1 MQTDKNLQKCWAIL
15 DKLQP
20 AEIME
25 LKRIPVDRREVFI
38 SCAKQ
43 YADTYRNLT
52 FNNNY
57 TKLRK
62 DENTNHTRSLN

>member
-25 LKRIPVDRREVFI
+25 LKRIPVDRREIFI

-43 YADTYRNLT
+43 YADTYHNLT

-57 TKLRK
+57 TKIRK

>member
-15 DKLQP
+15 DKLQI

-43 YADTYRNLT
+43 YADIYHNLT

-57 TKLRK
+57 TKIRK

>member
-25 LKRIPVDRREVFI
+25 LTRIPVDRREVFI
-38 SCAKQ
+38 SGAKQ

-57 TKLRK
+57 TKIRK
-62 DENTNHTRSLN
+62 DERF

>member
-57 TKLRK
+57 TKIRK
-62 DENTNHTRSLN
+62 DERF

>member
-20 AEIME
+20 AEIIE
-25 LKRIPVDRREVFI
+25 LKRIPVDRRDVFI

-57 TKLRK
+57 TKIRK

>member
-1 MQTDKNLQKCWAIL
+1 MESDRDLSYVFKKL
-15 DKLQP
+15 D
-20 AEIME
+20 A
-25 LKRIPVDRREVFI
+25 LKPGDLIIIKDFANDRVNTFI

-57 TKLRK
+57 TKIRK
-62 DENTNHTRSLN
+62 DEPIRKST